1 MRRNEVV
8 NVCGYRR
15 RQRTVWCMSVEE
27 GLPEGSGCVCRL
39 PRAAAGVGSR
49 GSGGLLRMRQPG
61 AVRATRSSSFSCAV
75 VRKVSG
81 VQDVVIE

>member
-27 GLPEGSGCVCRL
+27 RLPEGSGCVCRL

-61 AVRATRSSSFSCAV
+61 ARVPSFGKRVPSFVRYRECKTW
-75 VRKVSG
+75 
-81 VQDVVIE
+81 